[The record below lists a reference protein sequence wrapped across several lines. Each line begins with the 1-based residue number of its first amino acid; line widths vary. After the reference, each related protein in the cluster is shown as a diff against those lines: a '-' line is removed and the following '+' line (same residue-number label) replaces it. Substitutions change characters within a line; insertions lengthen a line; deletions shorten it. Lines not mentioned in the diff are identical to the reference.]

1 MSKTDLTSRYAQ
13 ARRQELVEAFK
24 FFDSNDNGEL
34 DAIEIMRTMVKL
46 GKSMTKED
54 AEIVIKQLDVDNNG
68 TLDFEEF
75 EKFIKIRDTLN
86 PGDSAAEYGTVQAK
100 TPTLPIEHNRRPS
113 LKDQR
118 PHNMTKKQSN
128 VAKQM
133 QVKEKNSLEKL
144 QGELERGLKTILQ
157 AKFRRAF
164 LDYDEFTVFMREF
177 CSGLDDLELYDM
189 FKGVC

>member
-1 MSKTDLTSRYAQ
+1 
-13 ARRQELVEAFK
+13 
-24 FFDSNDNGEL
+24 
-34 DAIEIMRTMVKL
+34 
-46 GKSMTKED
+46 
-54 AEIVIKQLDVDNNG
+54 
-68 TLDFEEF
+68 
-75 EKFIKIRDTLN
+75 
-86 PGDSAAEYGTVQAK
+86 
-100 TPTLPIEHNRRPS
+100 
-113 LKDQR
+113 
-118 PHNMTKKQSN
+118 
-128 VAKQM
+128 M